1 LGERNETDLPLTASG
16 KPVDPS
22 AYYRIAFL
30 KEGLRLM
37 SEHPWGTRVGRDAFR
52 KAVREKYGRGGM
64 SHAHNG
70 IVDVGV
76 SLGWVG
82 VILWVAFMGSFALF
96 AARTPDP
103 ARSGLRLAL
112 VLATAAFFA
121 RSLVDATVRDH
132 ILQEYMLT
140 AGALVGAIA
149 MAGSRGRA

>member
-1 LGERNETDLPLTASG
+1 
-16 KPVDPS
+16 
-22 AYYRIAFL
+22 
-30 KEGLRLM
+30 
-37 SEHPWGTRVGRDAFR
+37 
-52 KAVREKYGRGGM
+52 
-64 SHAHNG
+64 
-70 IVDVGV
+70 
-76 SLGWVG
+76 
-82 VILWVAFMGSFALF
+82 MGSFALF

-112 VLATAAFFA
+112 VLATAAFFV